1 MQAVNMSHENEASLL
16 ESSFLL
22 LSFDKFIING
32 TTQSTRHTKLDISQK
47 YNKNQCRN
55 EIKLEGANKVVLNSQ
70 NTNYTLIFVIENLEY
85 VI

>member
-47 YNKNQCRN
+47 YKK
-55 EIKLEGANKVVLNSQ
+55 ISAGMKLS
-70 NTNYTLIFVIENLEY
+70 
-85 VI
+85 